1 MTREEEKLRQFI
13 KRIFPYYYRSN
24 VGRDGIK
31 IIVNAISK

>member
-13 KRIFPYYYRSN
+13 KRIFPYYRSN

-31 IIVNAISK
+31 RIVNAISK